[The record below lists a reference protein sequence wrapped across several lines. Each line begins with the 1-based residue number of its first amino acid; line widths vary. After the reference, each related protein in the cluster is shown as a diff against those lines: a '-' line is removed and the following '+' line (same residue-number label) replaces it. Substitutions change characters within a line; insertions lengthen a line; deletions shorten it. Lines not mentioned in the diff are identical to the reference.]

1 MATYVPGSEQYLPDI
16 KPFTPDYKFLSAV
29 LDTRQDKY
37 NVNWQATND
46 VYNKVVYADLMR
58 GDTTDKREQYV
69 NNLAPSLEKIAGMDL
84 SLAQNA
90 QSAKAV
96 FAPFF
101 EDKLIVKDMV
111 KTANYKKQ
119 MSYAARLE
127 RSPDLDQ
134 QDMWWADGVK
144 ELQYRMQ
151 DFVDMSPEEALDA
164 KLYTYTPDADLGKMA
179 QKMLGEMDPPLKME
193 YDHYAVN
200 KDGSVNGDIIITTT
214 NGEVVVGPA
223 LAMIQERLADLPR
236 VQNAYRTQAYVASR
250 DFAANGMKE
259 GAYSTVQ
266 EGQQAWA
273 TTTIDNIQF
282 NNDREIESGTTE
294 LAERRQSTVSWDSYK
309 QSSGVIPGSDEEKLM
324 QQAQSD
330 FDAVSAVLK
339 NKFKIRDIANHNS
352 PDLES
357 TLNKAYSMLQFT
369 NMRTDMIK
377 AAQAYSMRD
386 VKSVI
391 RETDAAKDAR
401 KYQYSLRLEEV
412 RYRNKRQL
420 EIDKGT
426 INGKDVILDALAKP
440 SKDYTNPNA
449 MAFDLDDEKDIY
461 GVSTDQQFEQVN
473 KDRQKQIESIIAYHQ
488 SFYSTAGKD
497 AGTMPI
503 DVINK
508 EGEKVVENLTAQ
520 KLRDY
525 LSIQDVAKDGTNLGY
540 RNVEAI
546 NLLYNE
552 FLDLVNDKENVTK
565 LYPLFVN
572 NGNSYVN
579 LKNMFND
586 TDKLVR
592 YTKQTQI
599 TARDIQK
606 NAYDDVKQLLT
617 GSDKANAQALIE
629 SGFGDLWTND
639 ENGLNI
645 MLTKE
650 EYVQRAIEKAKQGE
664 LQNPDLSGIDSFG
677 GNAPDENYMVLLTMG
692 RDERN
697 VVRKVFSSETPYF
710 IKGDRYMG
718 AASYTTEDTGRPA
731 TQHIRGDRPINT
743 PKSKMSISFKE
754 ITEEAEQAYEI
765 LHEPMNEALKGKN
778 PEIETATFNSIYQN
792 RDNTT
797 ASISNYGVQEAFID
811 AEVNNP
817 NTDILYATFLNQ
829 KNVLEA
835 KGVAPIFYIT
845 DIEEAQT
852 EGIIA
857 KQILDEFNANFL
869 SYRTNS
875 STPGNPV
882 ATPRGRIVYGPVYGD
897 PEDGNKTT
905 AGYTFYPNDEYFTS
919 KVKGGGGDNQFAG
932 LKYLQREAIKK
943 NGITMIF
950 PQSEDISQGSL
961 KNQAGNVSI
970 IASTINSFGGYW
982 HQTVEVE
989 KGVKG
994 GQYSWQKLD
1003 SNNVEKGVKGG
1014 QYSWQK
1020 LDSNNYVLN
1029 YELETYIPS
1038 KNGVGGNYIPDGNVS
1053 QKVNINP
1060 LGSIYG
1066 GTMSI
1071 LEIQDNAIRKLL
1083 IQRGN
1088 KNKDAFLKDKAI
1100 FNSTVK

>member
-58 GDTTDKREQYV
+58 SDTTDKREQYV

-164 KLYTYTPDADLGKMA
+164 RLYTYTPDADLGKMA

-214 NGEVVVGPA
+214 NGEAIVGPA
-223 LAMIQERLADLPR
+223 LAIIQERLADLPR

-250 DFAANGMKE
+250 NFAANAIKE
-259 GAYSTVQ
+259 GAFSTVQ
-266 EGQQAWA
+266 EAQQAWA
-273 TTTIDNIQF
+273 TRTIDNIQF

-401 KYQYSLRLEEV
+401 QYQYSLMLEEV
-412 RYRNKRQL
+412 RNRNKRQL
-420 EIDKGT
+420 KIDELNGT
-426 INGKDVILDALAKP
+426 LINDPIL
-440 SKDYTNPNA
+440 NA
-449 MAFDLDDEKDIY
+449 MGSPTKNYTEAGAVVFDLDNEKNIY
-461 GVSTDQQFEQVN
+461 RVSTDQSFEQVN

-508 EGEKVVENLTAQ
+508 EGEKVVENMTAQ
-520 KLRDY
+520 ELRNY
-525 LSIQDVAKDGTNLGY
+525 LSIQDTAKDGTNLGY

-552 FLDLVNDKENVTK
+552 FLPLVNDKETTTK

-572 NGNSYVN
+572 DGNSYVN

-592 YTKQTQI
+592 STKLAQI

-606 NAYDDVKQLLT
+606 NAYDDIKQLLT

-650 EYVQRAIEKAKQGE
+650 EYVDRAIENAKQGQ
-664 LQNPDLSGIDSFG
+664 LKNPDLTGIDSYT
-677 GNAPDENYMVLLTMG
+677 GNTPDENYLITQTLG
-692 RDERN
+692 RKNMD
-697 VVRKVFSSETPYF
+697 VVREVFNSQTPYF
-710 IKGDRYMG
+710 VEKGPG
-718 AASYTTEDTGRPA
+718 LQYTTEDTGIPA
-731 TQHIRGDRPINT
+731 VQKIRGNRPIDMPHT
-743 PKSKMSISFKE
+743 MRGISLSEVK
-754 ITEEAEQAYEI
+754 EEAEQAYET
-765 LHEPMNEALKGKN
+765 LHEPMNEALKGNN

-792 RDNTT
+792 LDNTT

-817 NTDILYATFLNQ
+817 KTDILYATFLNQ
-829 KNVLEA
+829 KNALEA
-835 KGVAPIFYIT
+835 KGTSPIFYIT

-857 KQILDEFNANFL
+857 KQVDDGFNANFL

-875 STPGNPV
+875 GTPSNPA
-882 ATPRGRIVYGPVYGD
+882 ATPRGRIVYGAVYGD
-897 PEDGNKTT
+897 LGEKLGYP
-905 AGYTFYPNDEYFTS
+905 AAFYTFYPNEQMMAAQ
-919 KVKGGGGDNQFAG
+919 VKGGGGDNQFAG
-932 LKYLQREAIKK
+932 LNLQQRNDIKK
-943 NGITMIF
+943 NGITMVF

-982 HQTVEVE
+982 HQSVEVE
-989 KGVKG
+989 KA
-994 GQYSWQKLD
+994 
-1003 SNNVEKGVKGG
+1003 VKGG

-1038 KNGVGGNYIPDGNVS
+1038 KDGVGGNYIPDGNVS

-1060 LGSIYG
+1060 SGSIYG

-1071 LEIQDNAIRKLL
+1071 LEIQDNAIRTLL
-1083 IQRGN
+1083 TERGN
-1088 KNKDAFLKDKAI
+1088 KNLAAFLKDKAM

>member
-58 GDTTDKREQYV
+58 SDTTDKREQYV

-151 DFVDMSPEEALDA
+151 DFIDMSPEEALDA
-164 KLYTYTPDADLGKMA
+164 RLYTYTPDADLGKMA

-214 NGEVVVGPA
+214 NGEAIVGPA
-223 LAMIQERLADLPR
+223 LAIIQERLADLPR

-250 DFAANGMKE
+250 DFAANAIKE
-259 GAYSTVQ
+259 GAFSTVQ
-266 EGQQAWA
+266 EAQQAWA

-324 QQAQSD
+324 QEAQND

-377 AAQAYSMRD
+377 AAQAYSMRN

-391 RETDAAKDAR
+391 RETDAAKDER
-401 KYQYSLRLEEV
+401 KYQYSLMLEEV

-426 INGKDVILDALAKP
+426 IVGKDVILDALG
-440 SKDYTNPNA
+440 NPNPNYTEA
-449 MAFDLDDEKDIY
+449 GAIAFNLDDEDDVY
-461 GVSTDQQFEQVN
+461 GVSTNQLFEQVN

-520 KLRDY
+520 ELRNY
-525 LSIQDVAKDGTNLGY
+525 LSIQDTAKDGTNLGY

-546 NLLYNE
+546 DELYNE
-552 FLDLVNDKENVTK
+552 FLPLVNDKENVTK

-572 NGNSYVN
+572 DGNSYVN

-592 YTKQTQI
+592 YTKQSQI
-599 TARDIQK
+599 TARDKQK
-606 NAYDDVKQLLT
+606 NAYYSATDILKESSRNVR
-617 GSDKANAQALIE
+617 GLIE
-629 SGFGDLWTND
+629 AGLPDLWYKD
-639 ENGLNI
+639 EVTGLNK
-645 MLTKE
+645 MYSKD
-650 EYVQRAIEKAKQGE
+650 EYINQVLSLAEQGAVVNFDRDGLDEGE
-664 LQNPDLSGIDSFG
+664 LNDDYIIHLYDIGTTTTESGTYEGKNMRFNPDGSPEMGVDTVAVID
-677 GNAPDENYMVLLTMG
+677 D
-692 RDERN
+692 
-697 VVRKVFSSETPYF
+697 
-710 IKGDRYMG
+710 
-718 AASYTTEDTGRPA
+718 
-731 TQHIRGDRPINT
+731 
-743 PKSKMSISFKE
+743 
-754 ITEEAEQAYEI
+754 AEYAWDK
-765 LHEPMNEALKGKN
+765 LHESMNEALKGKN

-811 AEVNNP
+811 AEINNP
-817 NTDILYATFLNQ
+817 KTDILYATFLNQ

-835 KGVAPIFYIT
+835 KGASPIFYIT

-869 SYRTNS
+869 SFRSNDK
-875 STPGNPV
+875 TPGNPV
-882 ATPRGRIVYGPVYGD
+882 ATPRGRIVYGSVYGD

-932 LKYLQREAIKK
+932 LNLQQRNDIKA

-1003 SNNVEKGVKGG
+1003 SNN
-1014 QYSWQK
+1014 
-1020 LDSNNYVLN
+1020 YVLN
-1029 YELETYIPS
+1029 YQLETYIPS

-1060 LGSIYG
+1060 SGSIYG

>member
-58 GDTTDKREQYV
+58 SDTTDKREQYV

-164 KLYTYTPDADLGKMA
+164 RLNTYTPDADLGKMA

-214 NGEVVVGPA
+214 NGEAIVGPA
-223 LAMIQERLADLPR
+223 LAIIQERLADLPR
-236 VQNAYRTQAYVASR
+236 VQNAYRTQAYVTSR

-259 GAYSTVQ
+259 GAFSTVQ

-273 TTTIDNIQF
+273 TATINNIQF

-391 RETDAAKDAR
+391 RETDAAKEAR
-401 KYQYSLRLEEV
+401 KYQYSLMLEEV
-412 RYRNKRQL
+412 RNRNKRQL
-420 EIDKGT
+420 KIDELNGT
-426 INGKDVILDALAKP
+426 LINDPIL
-440 SKDYTNPNA
+440 NA
-449 MAFDLDDEKDIY
+449 MGSPTKNYTEAGAVVFDLDNEKNIY
-461 GVSTDQQFEQVN
+461 RVSTDQSFEQVN

-508 EGEKVVENLTAQ
+508 EGEKVVENMTAQ
-520 KLRDY
+520 ELRNY
-525 LSIQDVAKDGTNLGY
+525 LSIQDTAKDGTNLGY

-552 FLDLVNDKENVTK
+552 FLPLVNDKETTTK

-572 NGNSYVN
+572 DGNSYVN

-592 YTKQTQI
+592 STKLTQI

-606 NAYDDVKQLLT
+606 NAYDDTTEILKGSSRNVRGLLEAGLPALWYKDEVT
-617 GSDKANAQALIE
+617 GLNKMYSKDEYINQVLSLAEQGAVVNFDRDGLDE
-629 SGFGDLWTND
+629 GDLND
-639 ENGLNI
+639 DYIIHLYDKGTTTTES
-645 MLTKE
+645 MSWDTKDMR
-650 EYVQRAIEKAKQGE
+650 Y
-664 LQNPDLSGIDSFG
+664 NPDGSPEMGVDRVAVID
-677 GNAPDENYMVLLTMG
+677 D
-692 RDERN
+692 
-697 VVRKVFSSETPYF
+697 
-710 IKGDRYMG
+710 
-718 AASYTTEDTGRPA
+718 
-731 TQHIRGDRPINT
+731 
-743 PKSKMSISFKE
+743 
-754 ITEEAEQAYEI
+754 AEYAWDK
-765 LHEPMNEALKGKN
+765 LHESMNEALKGKN

-811 AEVNNP
+811 AEINNP
-817 NTDILYATFLNQ
+817 KTDILYATFLNQ

-835 KGVAPIFYIT
+835 KGASPIFYIT

-857 KQILDEFNANFL
+857 RQILDEFNANFL
-869 SYRTNS
+869 SFRSNDK
-875 STPGNPV
+875 TPGNPV

-897 PEDGNKTT
+897 PEDGNKIT

-932 LKYLQREAIKK
+932 LNLQQRNDIKA

-989 KGVKG
+989 KGI
-994 GQYSWQKLD
+994 
-1003 SNNVEKGVKGG
+1003 KGG

-1029 YELETYIPS
+1029 YQLETYIPS

-1060 LGSIYG
+1060 SGSIYG

-1088 KNKDAFLKDKAI
+1088 KNRDAFLKDKAI

>member
-58 GDTTDKREQYV
+58 SDTTDKREQYV

-164 KLYTYTPDADLGKMA
+164 RLYTYTPDADLGKMA

-214 NGEVVVGPA
+214 NGEAIVGPA
-223 LAMIQERLADLPR
+223 LAIIQERLADLPR
-236 VQNAYRTQAYVASR
+236 VQNAYRTQAYVTSR
-250 DFAANGMKE
+250 DFAANGIKE
-259 GAYSTVQ
+259 GAFSTVK
-266 EGQQAWA
+266 EGQLAWA
-273 TTTIDNIQF
+273 TRTIDNIQF
-282 NNDREIESGTTE
+282 NNDIEIESGTTE
-294 LAERRQSTVSWDSYK
+294 LAERKQSTVSWDSYK

-401 KYQYSLRLEEV
+401 QYQYSLMLEEV
-412 RYRNKRQL
+412 RNRNKRQL
-420 EIDKGT
+420 KIDELNGT
-426 INGKDVILDALAKP
+426 LINDPIL
-440 SKDYTNPNA
+440 NA
-449 MAFDLDDEKDIY
+449 MGSPTKNYTEAGAVVFDLDNEKNIY
-461 GVSTDQQFEQVN
+461 RVSTDQSFEQVN

-508 EGEKVVENLTAQ
+508 EGEKVVENMTAQ
-520 KLRDY
+520 ELRNY
-525 LSIQDVAKDGTNLGY
+525 LSIQDTAKDGTNLGY

-552 FLDLVNDKENVTK
+552 FLPLVNDKETTTK

-572 NGNSYVN
+572 DGNSYVN

-592 YTKQTQI
+592 STKLTQI

-606 NAYDDVKQLLT
+606 NAYDDTTEILKGSSRNVRGLLEAGLPALWYKDEVT
-617 GSDKANAQALIE
+617 GLNKMYSKDEYINQVLSLAEQGAVVNFDRDGLDE
-629 SGFGDLWTND
+629 GDLND
-639 ENGLNI
+639 DYIIHLYDKGTTTTES
-645 MLTKE
+645 MSWDTKDMR
-650 EYVQRAIEKAKQGE
+650 Y
-664 LQNPDLSGIDSFG
+664 NPDGSPEMGVDRVAVID
-677 GNAPDENYMVLLTMG
+677 D
-692 RDERN
+692 
-697 VVRKVFSSETPYF
+697 
-710 IKGDRYMG
+710 
-718 AASYTTEDTGRPA
+718 
-731 TQHIRGDRPINT
+731 
-743 PKSKMSISFKE
+743 
-754 ITEEAEQAYEI
+754 AEYAWDK
-765 LHEPMNEALKGKN
+765 LHESMNEALKGKN

-811 AEVNNP
+811 AEINNP
-817 NTDILYATFLNQ
+817 KTDILYATFLNQ

-835 KGVAPIFYIT
+835 KGASPIFYIT

-857 KQILDEFNANFL
+857 RQILDEFNANFL
-869 SYRTNS
+869 SFRSNDK
-875 STPGNPV
+875 TPGNPV

-897 PEDGNKTT
+897 PEDGNKIT

-932 LKYLQREAIKK
+932 LNLQQRNDIKA

-989 KGVKG
+989 KGVT
-994 GQYSWQKLD
+994 
-1003 SNNVEKGVKGG
+1003 GG

-1060 LGSIYG
+1060 SGSIYG

-1088 KNKDAFLKDKAI
+1088 KNRDAFLKDKAI

>member
-58 GDTTDKREQYV
+58 SDTTDKREQYV

-164 KLYTYTPDADLGKMA
+164 RLYTYTPDADLGKMA

-214 NGEVVVGPA
+214 NGEAIVGPA
-223 LAMIQERLADLPR
+223 LAIIQERLADLPR
-236 VQNAYRTQAYVASR
+236 VQNAYRTQAYVTSR

-259 GAYSTVQ
+259 GAFSTVQ

-273 TTTIDNIQF
+273 TATINNIQF

-401 KYQYSLRLEEV
+401 KYQYSLMLEEV
-412 RYRNKRQL
+412 RNRNKRQL
-420 EIDKGT
+420 KIDELNGT
-426 INGKDVILDALAKP
+426 LINDPIL
-440 SKDYTNPNA
+440 NA
-449 MAFDLDDEKDIY
+449 MGSPTKNYTEAGAVVFDLDNEKNIY
-461 GVSTDQQFEQVN
+461 RVSTDQSFEQVN

-508 EGEKVVENLTAQ
+508 EGEKVVENMTAQ
-520 KLRDY
+520 ELRNY
-525 LSIQDVAKDGTNLGY
+525 LSIQDTAKDGTNLGY

-552 FLDLVNDKENVTK
+552 FLPLVNDKETTTK

-572 NGNSYVN
+572 DGNSYVN

-592 YTKQTQI
+592 STKLTQI

-606 NAYDDVKQLLT
+606 NAYDDTTEILKGSSRNVRGLLEAGLPALWYKDEVT
-617 GSDKANAQALIE
+617 GLNKMYSKDEYINQVLSLAEQGAVVNFDRDGLDE
-629 SGFGDLWTND
+629 GDLND
-639 ENGLNI
+639 DYIIHLYDKGTTTTES
-645 MLTKE
+645 MSWDTKDMR
-650 EYVQRAIEKAKQGE
+650 Y
-664 LQNPDLSGIDSFG
+664 NPDGSPEMGVDRVAVID
-677 GNAPDENYMVLLTMG
+677 D
-692 RDERN
+692 
-697 VVRKVFSSETPYF
+697 
-710 IKGDRYMG
+710 
-718 AASYTTEDTGRPA
+718 
-731 TQHIRGDRPINT
+731 
-743 PKSKMSISFKE
+743 
-754 ITEEAEQAYEI
+754 AEYAWDK
-765 LHEPMNEALKGKN
+765 LHESMNEALKGKN

-811 AEVNNP
+811 AEINNP
-817 NTDILYATFLNQ
+817 KTDILYATFLNQ

-835 KGVAPIFYIT
+835 KGASPIFYIT

-857 KQILDEFNANFL
+857 RQILDEFNANFL
-869 SYRTNS
+869 SFRSNDK
-875 STPGNPV
+875 TPGNPV

-897 PEDGNKTT
+897 PEDGNKIT

-932 LKYLQREAIKK
+932 LNLQQRNDIKA

-1003 SNNVEKGVKGG
+1003 SNN
-1014 QYSWQK
+1014 
-1020 LDSNNYVLN
+1020 YVLN
-1029 YELETYIPS
+1029 YQLETYIPS

-1060 LGSIYG
+1060 SGSIYG

-1088 KNKDAFLKDKAI
+1088 KNRDAFLKDKAM

>member
-58 GDTTDKREQYV
+58 SDTTDKREQYV

-164 KLYTYTPDADLGKMA
+164 RLYTYTPDADLGKMA

-214 NGEVVVGPA
+214 NGEAIVGPA
-223 LAMIQERLADLPR
+223 LAIIQERLADLPR
-236 VQNAYRTQAYVASR
+236 VQNAYRTQAYVTSR

-259 GAYSTVQ
+259 GAFSTVQ

-273 TTTIDNIQF
+273 TATINNIQF

-401 KYQYSLRLEEV
+401 QYQYSLMLEEV
-412 RYRNKRQL
+412 RNRNKRQL
-420 EIDKGT
+420 KIDELNGT
-426 INGKDVILDALAKP
+426 LINDPIL
-440 SKDYTNPNA
+440 NA
-449 MAFDLDDEKDIY
+449 MGSPTKNYTEAGAVVFDLDNEKNIY
-461 GVSTDQQFEQVN
+461 RVSTDQSFEQVN

-508 EGEKVVENLTAQ
+508 EGEKVVENMTAQ
-520 KLRDY
+520 ELRNY
-525 LSIQDVAKDGTNLGY
+525 LSIQDTAKDGTNLGY

-552 FLDLVNDKENVTK
+552 FLPLVNDKETTTK

-572 NGNSYVN
+572 DGNSYVN

-592 YTKQTQI
+592 STKLTQI

-606 NAYDDVKQLLT
+606 NAYDDTTEILKGSSRNVRGLLEAGLPALWYKDEVT
-617 GSDKANAQALIE
+617 GLNKMYSKDEYINQVLSLAEQGAVVNFDRDGLDE
-629 SGFGDLWTND
+629 GDLND
-639 ENGLNI
+639 DYIIHLYDKGTTTTES
-645 MLTKE
+645 MSWDTKDMR
-650 EYVQRAIEKAKQGE
+650 Y
-664 LQNPDLSGIDSFG
+664 NPDGSPEMGVDRVAVID
-677 GNAPDENYMVLLTMG
+677 D
-692 RDERN
+692 
-697 VVRKVFSSETPYF
+697 
-710 IKGDRYMG
+710 
-718 AASYTTEDTGRPA
+718 
-731 TQHIRGDRPINT
+731 
-743 PKSKMSISFKE
+743 
-754 ITEEAEQAYEI
+754 AEYAWDK
-765 LHEPMNEALKGKN
+765 LHESMNEALKGKN

-811 AEVNNP
+811 AEINNP
-817 NTDILYATFLNQ
+817 KTDILYATFLNQ

-835 KGVAPIFYIT
+835 KGASPIFYIT

-857 KQILDEFNANFL
+857 RQILDEFNANFL
-869 SYRTNS
+869 SFRSNDK
-875 STPGNPV
+875 TPGNPV

-897 PEDGNKTT
+897 PEDGNKIT

-932 LKYLQREAIKK
+932 LNLQQRNDIKA

-1003 SNNVEKGVKGG
+1003 SNN
-1014 QYSWQK
+1014 
-1020 LDSNNYVLN
+1020 YVLN
-1029 YELETYIPS
+1029 YQLETYIPS

-1060 LGSIYG
+1060 SGSIYG

-1088 KNKDAFLKDKAI
+1088 KNRDAFLKDKAI

>member
-164 KLYTYTPDADLGKMA
+164 RLYTYTPDADLGKMA

-214 NGEVVVGPA
+214 NGEAIVGPA
-223 LAMIQERLADLPR
+223 LAIIQERLADLPR
-236 VQNAYRTQAYVASR
+236 VQNAYRTQAYVTSR

-259 GAYSTVQ
+259 GAFSTVQ

-273 TTTIDNIQF
+273 TATINNIQF

-401 KYQYSLRLEEV
+401 KYQYSLMLEEV
-412 RYRNKRQL
+412 RNRNKRQL
-420 EIDKGT
+420 KIDELNGT
-426 INGKDVILDALAKP
+426 LINDPIL
-440 SKDYTNPNA
+440 NA
-449 MAFDLDDEKDIY
+449 MGSPTKNYTEAGAVVFDLDNEKNIY
-461 GVSTDQQFEQVN
+461 RVSTDQSFEQVN

-508 EGEKVVENLTAQ
+508 EGEKVVENMTAQ
-520 KLRDY
+520 ELRNY
-525 LSIQDVAKDGTNLGY
+525 LSIQDTAKDGTNLGY
-540 RNVEAI
+540 RNVEDI
-546 NLLYNE
+546 NLLFNE
-552 FLDLVNDKENVTK
+552 FLPLVNDKETTTK

-572 NGNSYVN
+572 DGNSYVN

-592 YTKQTQI
+592 STKLTQT

-606 NAYDDVKQLLT
+606 NAYDDTTNILLESSRNVRGLLEAGLPQLWYKDEVTDASKMYSKNEYINQVLSLAEQ
-617 GSDKANAQALIE
+617 GAVVNFDRDGLDE
-629 SGFGDLWTND
+629 GDLND
-639 ENGLNI
+639 DYIIHLYDKGTTTTES
-645 MLTKE
+645 MSWDTKDMR
-650 EYVQRAIEKAKQGE
+650 Y
-664 LQNPDLSGIDSFG
+664 NPDGSPEMGVDRVAVID
-677 GNAPDENYMVLLTMG
+677 D
-692 RDERN
+692 
-697 VVRKVFSSETPYF
+697 
-710 IKGDRYMG
+710 
-718 AASYTTEDTGRPA
+718 
-731 TQHIRGDRPINT
+731 
-743 PKSKMSISFKE
+743 
-754 ITEEAEQAYEI
+754 AEYAWDK
-765 LHEPMNEALKGKN
+765 LHESMNEALKGKN

-811 AEVNNP
+811 AEINNP
-817 NTDILYATFLNQ
+817 KTDILYATFLNQ

-835 KGVAPIFYIT
+835 KGASPIFYIT

-857 KQILDEFNANFL
+857 RQILDEFNANFL
-869 SYRTNS
+869 SFRSNDK
-875 STPGNPV
+875 TPGNPV

-897 PEDGNKTT
+897 PEDGNKIT

-932 LKYLQREAIKK
+932 LNLQQRNDIKA

-1003 SNNVEKGVKGG
+1003 SNN
-1014 QYSWQK
+1014 
-1020 LDSNNYVLN
+1020 YVLN
-1029 YELETYIPS
+1029 YQLETYIPS

-1060 LGSIYG
+1060 SGSIYG

-1071 LEIQDNAIRKLL
+1071 LEMQDNAVRKLL

-1088 KNKDAFLKDKAI
+1088 KNRDAFLKDKAM

>member
-164 KLYTYTPDADLGKMA
+164 RLYTYTPDADLGKMA

-214 NGEVVVGPA
+214 NGEAIVGPA
-223 LAMIQERLADLPR
+223 LAIIQERLADLPR

-250 DFAANGMKE
+250 DFAASGMKE
-259 GAYSTVQ
+259 GAFSTVQ

-273 TTTIDNIQF
+273 TATINNIQF

-294 LAERRQSTVSWDSYK
+294 LAEKKQSTVSWDSYK

-324 QQAQSD
+324 QEAQND

-391 RETDAAKDAR
+391 RETDAAKDER
-401 KYQYSLRLEEV
+401 KYQYSLMLEEV

-420 EIDKGT
+420 KIDELNGT
-426 INGKDVILDALAKP
+426 LINDPIL
-440 SKDYTNPNA
+440 NA
-449 MAFDLDDEKDIY
+449 MGSPTKNYTDAGAVVFDIDGEEDIY

-473 KDRQKQIESIIAYHQ
+473 KNRQKQIESIIAYHQ

-520 KLRDY
+520 ELRNY
-525 LSIQDVAKDGTNLGY
+525 LSIQDTAKDGTNLGY
-540 RNVEAI
+540 RNIEAI
-546 NLLYNE
+546 DELYNE
-552 FLDLVNDKENVTK
+552 FLPLVNDKENVTK

-572 NGNSYVN
+572 DGNSYVN

-592 YTKQTQI
+592 STKLSQI
-599 TARDIQK
+599 TARNIQK
-606 NAYDDVKQLLT
+606 NAYDDTTNILK
-617 GSDKANAQALIE
+617 GSSRNVRGLFEAGLP
-629 SGFGDLWTND
+629 DLWYKD
-639 ENGLNI
+639 EATGLNKMYSKDEYINQVLSLAEQGAVVNFDRDGLDEGSLNKDYIIELYEDRMSSGEYPTMDRI
-645 MLTKE
+645 MLK
-650 EYVQRAIEKAKQGE
+650 
-664 LQNPDLSGIDSFG
+664 NPDGSQKMGVDRVAVID
-677 GNAPDENYMVLLTMG
+677 D
-692 RDERN
+692 
-697 VVRKVFSSETPYF
+697 
-710 IKGDRYMG
+710 
-718 AASYTTEDTGRPA
+718 
-731 TQHIRGDRPINT
+731 
-743 PKSKMSISFKE
+743 
-754 ITEEAEQAYEI
+754 AEYAWDI
-765 LHEPMNEALKGKN
+765 LHESMNEALKGKN

-792 RDNTT
+792 LDNTT

-811 AEVNNP
+811 AEVTNP
-817 NTDILYATFLNQ
+817 KTDILYATFLNQ
-829 KNVLEA
+829 KNALEA
-835 KGVAPIFYIT
+835 SGASPIFYIT

-857 KQILDEFNANFL
+857 KEVDDGFNANFL

-875 STPGNPV
+875 GTPSNPA
-882 ATPRGRIVYGPVYGD
+882 ATPRGRIVYGAVYGD
-897 PEDGNKTT
+897 LEEKLGYP
-905 AGYTFYPNDEYFTS
+905 AAFYTFYPNEQMMAAQ
-919 KVKGGGGDNQFAG
+919 VKGGGGDNQFAG
-932 LKYLQREAIKK
+932 LKPTQIEDIKK
-943 NGITMIF
+943 NGITMVF

-1003 SNNVEKGVKGG
+1003 SNN
-1014 QYSWQK
+1014 
-1020 LDSNNYVLN
+1020 YVLN

-1060 LGSIYG
+1060 SGSIYG

>member
-164 KLYTYTPDADLGKMA
+164 RLYTYTPDADLGKMA

-214 NGEVVVGPA
+214 NGEAIVGPA
-223 LAMIQERLADLPR
+223 LAIIQERLADLPR
-236 VQNAYRTQAYVASR
+236 VQNAYRTQAYVTSR

-259 GAYSTVQ
+259 GAFSTVQ

-273 TTTIDNIQF
+273 TATINNIQF

-401 KYQYSLRLEEV
+401 KYQYSLMLEEV
-412 RYRNKRQL
+412 RNRNKRQL
-420 EIDKGT
+420 KIDELNGT
-426 INGKDVILDALAKP
+426 LINDPIL
-440 SKDYTNPNA
+440 NA
-449 MAFDLDDEKDIY
+449 MGSPTKNYTEAGAVVFDLDNEKNIY
-461 GVSTDQQFEQVN
+461 RVSTDQSFEQVN

-508 EGEKVVENLTAQ
+508 EGEKVVENMTAQ
-520 KLRDY
+520 ELRNY
-525 LSIQDVAKDGTNLGY
+525 LSIQDTAKDGTNLGY

-552 FLDLVNDKENVTK
+552 FLPLVNDKETTTK

-572 NGNSYVN
+572 DGNSYVN

-592 YTKQTQI
+592 STKLTQT

-606 NAYDDVKQLLT
+606 NAYDDTTNILLESSRNVRGLLEAGLPQLWYKDEVTDASKMYSKNEYINQVLSLAEQ
-617 GSDKANAQALIE
+617 GAVVNFDRDGLDE
-629 SGFGDLWTND
+629 GDLND
-639 ENGLNI
+639 DYIIHLYDKGTTTTES
-645 MLTKE
+645 MSWDTKDMR
-650 EYVQRAIEKAKQGE
+650 Y
-664 LQNPDLSGIDSFG
+664 NPDGSPEMGVDRVAVID
-677 GNAPDENYMVLLTMG
+677 D
-692 RDERN
+692 
-697 VVRKVFSSETPYF
+697 
-710 IKGDRYMG
+710 
-718 AASYTTEDTGRPA
+718 
-731 TQHIRGDRPINT
+731 
-743 PKSKMSISFKE
+743 
-754 ITEEAEQAYEI
+754 AEYAWDK
-765 LHEPMNEALKGKN
+765 LHESMNEALKGKN

-811 AEVNNP
+811 AEINNP
-817 NTDILYATFLNQ
+817 KTDILYATFLNQ

-835 KGVAPIFYIT
+835 KGASPIFYIT

-857 KQILDEFNANFL
+857 RQILDEFNANFL
-869 SYRTNS
+869 SFRSNDK
-875 STPGNPV
+875 TPGNPV

-897 PEDGNKTT
+897 PEDGNKIT

-932 LKYLQREAIKK
+932 LNLQQRNDIKA

-989 KGVKG
+989 KGVT
-994 GQYSWQKLD
+994 
-1003 SNNVEKGVKGG
+1003 GG

-1060 LGSIYG
+1060 SGSIYG

-1088 KNKDAFLKDKAI
+1088 KNRDAFLKDKAM

>member
-69 NNLAPSLEKIAGMDL
+69 NNLAPSLEKIASMDL

-151 DFVDMSPEEALDA
+151 DFIDMTPEEALDA

-214 NGEVVVGPA
+214 NGEAVVGPA
-223 LAMIQERLADLPR
+223 LAIIQERLADLPR

-250 DFAANGMKE
+250 DFAASAIKE
-259 GAYSTVQ
+259 GAFSTVQ
-266 EGQQAWA
+266 EAQQAWA
-273 TTTIDNIQF
+273 TATIDNIQF

-294 LAERRQSTVSWDSYK
+294 LAEKKQSTVSWDSYK

-324 QQAQSD
+324 QEAQSD
-330 FDAVSAVLK
+330 FDAVSAALK

-377 AAQAYSMRD
+377 AAQAYSMRN

-401 KYQYSLRLEEV
+401 KYQYSLMLEEV

-426 INGKDVILDALAKP
+426 INGKDVILDALVKP
-440 SKDYTNPNA
+440 VKDYTNPNA
-449 MAFDLDDEKDIY
+449 MAFDLEAEDDVY
-461 GVSTDQQFEQVN
+461 GVSTKQSFEQVN

-503 DVINK
+503 DIINK

-520 KLRDY
+520 ELRNY
-525 LSIQDVAKDGTNLGY
+525 LSIQDTAKDGTNLGY
-540 RNVEAI
+540 RNIEAI
-546 NLLYNE
+546 DQLYNE
-552 FLDLVNDKENVTK
+552 FLPLVNDKENITK

-572 NGNSYVN
+572 DGNSYVN

-592 YTKQTQI
+592 STKLAQI

-606 NAYDDVKQLLT
+606 NAYDDTTNILLESNRNVRGLLEAGLPQLWYKDEVTNTSKMYSKDEYINQVLSLAEQGAVVNFDRDGFDK
-617 GSDKANAQALIE
+617 GSLDK
-629 SGFGDLWTND
+629 
-639 ENGLNI
+639 
-645 MLTKE
+645 
-650 EYVQRAIEKAKQGE
+650 
-664 LQNPDLSGIDSFG
+664 
-677 GNAPDENYMVLLTMG
+677 NYMTHLYDEGVSGGENPIPTKNYRFNEDGSPEMG
-692 RDERN
+692 
-697 VVRKVFSSETPYF
+697 V
-710 IKGDRYMG
+710 DRV
-718 AASYTTEDTGRPA
+718 AVID
-731 TQHIRGDRPINT
+731 D
-743 PKSKMSISFKE
+743 
-754 ITEEAEQAYEI
+754 AEFAWDK
-765 LHEPMNEALKGKN
+765 LHESMNEALKGKN

-797 ASISNYGVQEAFID
+797 ASVSNYGVQEAFID
-811 AEVNNP
+811 AEINNP
-817 NTDILYATFLNQ
+817 KTDILYATFLNQ

-845 DIEEAQT
+845 DIEEAET

-857 KQILDEFNANFL
+857 KQIMDEFNANFL

-875 STPGNPV
+875 KTPGNPV
-882 ATPRGRIVYGPVYGD
+882 ATPRGKIVYGSVYGD

-932 LKYLQREAIKK
+932 LKYLEREAIKK

-961 KNQAGNVSI
+961 KNQAGNASI

-982 HQTVEVE
+982 HQTVE
-989 KGVKG
+989 
-994 GQYSWQKLD
+994 
-1003 SNNVEKGVKGG
+1003 VEKGVKGG

-1038 KNGVGGNYIPDGNVS
+1038 KNGVGGNYIPDGNIS

-1060 LGSIYG
+1060 SGSIYG

-1071 LEIQDNAIRKLL
+1071 LEMQDNAVRRLL

-1088 KNKDAFLKDKAI
+1088 KNKDAFLKDKAM
-1100 FNSTVK
+1100 FNSSVK

>member
-58 GDTTDKREQYV
+58 SDTTDKREQYV

-164 KLYTYTPDADLGKMA
+164 RLYTYTPDADLGKMA

-214 NGEVVVGPA
+214 NGEAIVGPA
-223 LAMIQERLADLPR
+223 LAIIQERLADLPR

-250 DFAANGMKE
+250 DFAASGMKE
-259 GAYSTVQ
+259 GAFSTVQ

-273 TTTIDNIQF
+273 TATINNIQF

-324 QQAQSD
+324 QEAQSD
-330 FDAVSAVLK
+330 FDAVSAALK

-377 AAQAYSMRD
+377 AAQAYSMRN

-391 RETDAAKDAR
+391 RETDAAKDER
-401 KYQYSLRLEEV
+401 QYQYSLMLEEV

-440 SKDYTNPNA
+440 TKDYSNPNA
-449 MAFDLDDEKDIY
+449 MAFDIEAEDYIY
-461 GVSTDQQFEQVN
+461 GVSTKQQFEQVN
-473 KDRQKQIESIIAYHQ
+473 KDRQKQIESIITYHQ

-508 EGEKVVENLTAQ
+508 EGEKVVENMTAQ
-520 KLRDY
+520 ELRFY
-525 LSIQDVAKDGTNLGY
+525 LSIQDTAKDGTNLGY
-540 RNVEAI
+540 KNVEDI

-552 FLDLVNDKENVTK
+552 FLPLVNDKENVTK

-572 NGNSYVN
+572 DGNSYVN

-592 YTKQTQI
+592 STKLAQI

-606 NAYDDVKQLLT
+606 NAYDDTTDILL
-617 GSDKANAQALIE
+617 E
-629 SGFGDLWTND
+629 SN
-639 ENGLNI
+639 
-645 MLTKE
+645 
-650 EYVQRAIEKAKQGE
+650 
-664 LQNPDLSGIDSFG
+664 
-677 GNAPDENYMVLLTMG
+677 
-692 RDERN
+692 RN
-697 VVRKVFSSETPYF
+697 VRGLLEAGLPQLWYKDEVT
-710 IKGDRYMG
+710 
-718 AASYTTEDTGRPA
+718 DT
-731 TQHIRGDRPINT
+731 
-743 PKSKMSISFKE
+743 SKMYSKDEYINQVLSL
-754 ITEEAEQAYEI
+754 AEQGAVVNFDRDGVDEGSLNKDYMIHLYDEGVSSGEYPTSTKNYRYNEDGSPEMGVDRKAVI
-765 LHEPMNEALKGKN
+765 DDAEFAWDKLHESMNEALKGKN

-797 ASISNYGVQEAFID
+797 ASISNYGVQEAPID
-811 AEVNNP
+811 AEVVNP
-817 NTDILYATFLNQ
+817 KTDILYATFLNQ

-835 KGVAPIFYIT
+835 KGISPIFYIT

-857 KQILDEFNANFL
+857 TQILDEFNANFL

-882 ATPRGRIVYGPVYGD
+882 ATPRGRIVYGSVYGD

-932 LKYLQREAIKK
+932 LNLQQRNDIKA

-1003 SNNVEKGVKGG
+1003 SNN
-1014 QYSWQK
+1014 
-1020 LDSNNYVLN
+1020 YVLN

-1038 KNGVGGNYIPDGNVS
+1038 KNGVGGNYIPDGNIS

-1060 LGSIYG
+1060 SGSIYG

>member
-58 GDTTDKREQYV
+58 SDTTDKREQYV

-164 KLYTYTPDADLGKMA
+164 RLYTYTPDADLGKMA

-214 NGEVVVGPA
+214 NGEAIVGPA
-223 LAMIQERLADLPR
+223 LAIIQERLADLPR
-236 VQNAYRTQAYVASR
+236 VQNAYRTQAYVTSR

-259 GAYSTVQ
+259 GAFSTVQ

-273 TTTIDNIQF
+273 TATINNIQF

-377 AAQAYSMRD
+377 AAQAYSMRN

-401 KYQYSLRLEEV
+401 KYQYSLMLEEV
-412 RYRNKRQL
+412 RNRNKRQL
-420 EIDKGT
+420 KIDELNGT
-426 INGKDVILDALAKP
+426 LINDPIL
-440 SKDYTNPNA
+440 NA
-449 MAFDLDDEKDIY
+449 MGSPIANLTEPGAVVFDLDGEEDIY
-461 GVSTDQQFEQVN
+461 GVSTDQSFEQVN

-520 KLRDY
+520 ELRNY
-525 LSIQDVAKDGTNLGY
+525 LSIQDTAKDGTNLGY

-546 NLLYNE
+546 DQLYNE
-552 FLDLVNDKENVTK
+552 FLPLVNDKENVTK

-572 NGNSYVN
+572 DGNSYVN

-586 TDKLVR
+586 TEKLVR

-599 TARDIQK
+599 TARDKQK
-606 NAYDDVKQLLT
+606 NAYYSATDILK
-617 GSDKANAQALIE
+617 GSSRNVRGLFEAGLP
-629 SGFGDLWTND
+629 DLWYKD
-639 ENGLNI
+639 EVTGLNKMYSKDEYI
-645 MLTKE
+645 NQVLSLAEQGAVVNFDRDGLDKGKLNKDYIIELYE
-650 EYVQRAIEKAKQGE
+650 ERYQGGE
-664 LQNPDLSGIDSFG
+664 YPTTDRIRLKNPDGSTKMGVDRKAVID
-677 GNAPDENYMVLLTMG
+677 D
-692 RDERN
+692 
-697 VVRKVFSSETPYF
+697 
-710 IKGDRYMG
+710 
-718 AASYTTEDTGRPA
+718 
-731 TQHIRGDRPINT
+731 
-743 PKSKMSISFKE
+743 
-754 ITEEAEQAYEI
+754 AEFAWDK
-765 LHEPMNEALKGKN
+765 LHESMNEALKGKN

-811 AEVNNP
+811 AEINNP
-817 NTDILYATFLNQ
+817 KTDILYATFLNQ

-835 KGVAPIFYIT
+835 KGASPIFYIT

-857 KQILDEFNANFL
+857 RQILDEFNANFL
-869 SYRTNS
+869 SFRSNDK
-875 STPGNPV
+875 TPGNPV

-897 PEDGNKTT
+897 PEDGNKIT

-932 LKYLQREAIKK
+932 LNLQQRNDIKA

-1003 SNNVEKGVKGG
+1003 SNN
-1014 QYSWQK
+1014 
-1020 LDSNNYVLN
+1020 YVLN
-1029 YELETYIPS
+1029 YQLETYIPS

-1060 LGSIYG
+1060 SGSIYG

-1088 KNKDAFLKDKAI
+1088 KNRDAFLKDKAI

>member
-58 GDTTDKREQYV
+58 SDTTDKREQYV

-151 DFVDMSPEEALDA
+151 DFIDMSPEEALDA
-164 KLYTYTPDADLGKMA
+164 RLYTYTPDADLGKMA

-214 NGEVVVGPA
+214 NGEAIVGPA
-223 LAMIQERLADLPR
+223 LAIIQERLADLPR

-250 DFAANGMKE
+250 DFAASGMKE
-259 GAYSTVQ
+259 GAFSTVQ

-273 TTTIDNIQF
+273 TATIDNIQF

-294 LAERRQSTVSWDSYK
+294 LAEKKQSTVSWDSYK

-324 QQAQSD
+324 QEAQND

-401 KYQYSLRLEEV
+401 KYQYSLMLEEV

-426 INGKDVILDALAKP
+426 IVGKDVILDALVKP
-440 SKDYTNPNA
+440 VKDYTNPNA
-449 MAFDLDDEKDIY
+449 MAFDLEAEDNIY
-461 GVSTDQQFEQVN
+461 GVSTKQSFEQVN

-520 KLRDY
+520 ELRNY
-525 LSIQDVAKDGTNLGY
+525 LSIQDTAKDGTNLGY
-540 RNVEAI
+540 RNIEAI
-546 NLLYNE
+546 DQLYNE
-552 FLDLVNDKENVTK
+552 FLPLVNDKENVTK

-572 NGNSYVN
+572 DGNSYVN

-592 YTKQTQI
+592 STKLAQI

-606 NAYDDVKQLLT
+606 NAYDDTTNILLESNRNVRGLLEAGLPQLWYKDEVTDTSKMYSKDEYINQVLSLAEQGAVVNFDRDGLDE
-617 GSDKANAQALIE
+617 GSLNKDYIIE
-629 SGFGDLWTND
+629 LYEDRYQGGEYPTTDR
-639 ENGLNI
+639 I
-645 MLTKE
+645 MLK
-650 EYVQRAIEKAKQGE
+650 
-664 LQNPDLSGIDSFG
+664 NPDGSPKMGVDRVAVID
-677 GNAPDENYMVLLTMG
+677 D
-692 RDERN
+692 
-697 VVRKVFSSETPYF
+697 
-710 IKGDRYMG
+710 
-718 AASYTTEDTGRPA
+718 
-731 TQHIRGDRPINT
+731 
-743 PKSKMSISFKE
+743 
-754 ITEEAEQAYEI
+754 AEFAWDK
-765 LHEPMNEALKGKN
+765 LHESMNEALKGKN

-797 ASISNYGVQEAFID
+797 ASISNYGVQEAFVD
-811 AEVNNP
+811 AEVVNP
-817 NTDILYATFLNQ
+817 KTDILYATFLNQ

-845 DIEEAQT
+845 DVEEAQT
-852 EGIIA
+852 ESIIA
-857 KQILDEFNANFL
+857 EEVLDVFNANFL
-869 SYRTNS
+869 SYRSNDKIS
-875 STPGNPV
+875 GNV
-882 ATPRGRIVYGPVYGD
+882 KESPRGKIVYGSVYGD

-905 AGYTFYPNDEYFTS
+905 AGYTFYPNEEYFAS

-932 LKYLQREAIKK
+932 LNLEQRNNIKA

-1003 SNNVEKGVKGG
+1003 SNN
-1014 QYSWQK
+1014 
-1020 LDSNNYVLN
+1020 YVLN

-1038 KNGVGGNYIPDGNVS
+1038 KNGAGGNYIPDGNIS

-1060 LGSIYG
+1060 SGSIYG

-1071 LEIQDNAIRKLL
+1071 LEMQDNAVRRLL

-1088 KNKDAFLKDKAI
+1088 KNKDAFLKDKAM
-1100 FNSTVK
+1100 FNSSVK

>member
-58 GDTTDKREQYV
+58 SDTTDKREQYV

-164 KLYTYTPDADLGKMA
+164 RLYTYTPDADLGKMA

-214 NGEVVVGPA
+214 NGEAIVGPA
-223 LAMIQERLADLPR
+223 LAIIQERLADLPR
-236 VQNAYRTQAYVASR
+236 VQNAYRTQAYVTSR

-259 GAYSTVQ
+259 GAFSTVQ

-273 TTTIDNIQF
+273 TATINNIQF

-401 KYQYSLRLEEV
+401 QYQYSLMLEEV
-412 RYRNKRQL
+412 RNRNKRQL
-420 EIDKGT
+420 KIDELNGT
-426 INGKDVILDALAKP
+426 LINDPIL
-440 SKDYTNPNA
+440 NA
-449 MAFDLDDEKDIY
+449 MGSPTKNYTEAGAVVFDLDNEKNIY
-461 GVSTDQQFEQVN
+461 RVSTDQSFEQVN

-508 EGEKVVENLTAQ
+508 EGEKVVENMTA
-520 KLRDY
+520 KELRNY
-525 LSIQDVAKDGTNLGY
+525 LSIQDTAKDGTNLGY

-552 FLDLVNDKENVTK
+552 FLPLVNDKETTTK

-572 NGNSYVN
+572 DGNSYVN

-592 YTKQTQI
+592 STKLAQI

-606 NAYDDVKQLLT
+606 NAYDDTTEILKGSSRNVRGLLEAGLPALWYKDEVT
-617 GSDKANAQALIE
+617 GLNKMYSKDEYINQVLSLAEQGAVVNFDRDGLDE
-629 SGFGDLWTND
+629 GDLND
-639 ENGLNI
+639 DYIIHLYDKGTTTTES
-645 MLTKE
+645 MSWDTKDMR
-650 EYVQRAIEKAKQGE
+650 Y
-664 LQNPDLSGIDSFG
+664 NPDGSPEMGVDRVAVID
-677 GNAPDENYMVLLTMG
+677 D
-692 RDERN
+692 
-697 VVRKVFSSETPYF
+697 
-710 IKGDRYMG
+710 
-718 AASYTTEDTGRPA
+718 
-731 TQHIRGDRPINT
+731 
-743 PKSKMSISFKE
+743 
-754 ITEEAEQAYEI
+754 AEYAWDK
-765 LHEPMNEALKGKN
+765 LHESMNEALKGKN

-811 AEVNNP
+811 AEINNP
-817 NTDILYATFLNQ
+817 KTDILYATFLNQ

-835 KGVAPIFYIT
+835 KGASPIFYIT

-857 KQILDEFNANFL
+857 RQILDEFNANFL
-869 SYRTNS
+869 SFRSNDK
-875 STPGNPV
+875 TPGNPV

-897 PEDGNKTT
+897 PEDGNKIT

-932 LKYLQREAIKK
+932 LNLQQRNDIKA

-1003 SNNVEKGVKGG
+1003 SNN
-1014 QYSWQK
+1014 
-1020 LDSNNYVLN
+1020 YVLN
-1029 YELETYIPS
+1029 YQLETYIPS

-1060 LGSIYG
+1060 SGSIYG

-1088 KNKDAFLKDKAI
+1088 KNRDAFLKDKAI

>member
-58 GDTTDKREQYV
+58 SDTTDKREQYV

-164 KLYTYTPDADLGKMA
+164 RLYTYTPDADLGKMA

-214 NGEVVVGPA
+214 NGEAIVGPA
-223 LAMIQERLADLPR
+223 LAIIQERLADLPR
-236 VQNAYRTQAYVASR
+236 VQNAYRTQAYVTSR

-259 GAYSTVQ
+259 GAFSTVQ

-273 TTTIDNIQF
+273 TATINNIQF

-377 AAQAYSMRD
+377 AAQAYSMRN

-401 KYQYSLRLEEV
+401 KYQYSLMLEEV
-412 RYRNKRQL
+412 RNRNKRQL
-420 EIDKGT
+420 KIDELNGT
-426 INGKDVILDALAKP
+426 LINDPIL
-440 SKDYTNPNA
+440 NA
-449 MAFDLDDEKDIY
+449 MGSPIANLTEPGAVVFDLDGEEDIY
-461 GVSTDQQFEQVN
+461 GVSTDQSFEQVN

-520 KLRDY
+520 ELRNY
-525 LSIQDVAKDGTNLGY
+525 LSIQDTAKDGTNLGY

-546 NLLYNE
+546 DQLYNE
-552 FLDLVNDKENVTK
+552 FLPLVNDKENVTK

-572 NGNSYVN
+572 DGNSYVN

-586 TDKLVR
+586 TEKLVR

-599 TARDIQK
+599 TARDKQK
-606 NAYDDVKQLLT
+606 NAYYSATDILKGSSRNVRGLFEAGLPDLWYKDEVT
-617 GSDKANAQALIE
+617 GLNKMYSKDEYINQVLSLAEQGAVVNFDRDGLDE
-629 SGFGDLWTND
+629 GDLND
-639 ENGLNI
+639 DYIIHLYDKGTTTTES
-645 MLTKE
+645 MSWDTKDMR
-650 EYVQRAIEKAKQGE
+650 Y
-664 LQNPDLSGIDSFG
+664 NPDGSPEMGVDRVAVID
-677 GNAPDENYMVLLTMG
+677 D
-692 RDERN
+692 
-697 VVRKVFSSETPYF
+697 
-710 IKGDRYMG
+710 
-718 AASYTTEDTGRPA
+718 
-731 TQHIRGDRPINT
+731 
-743 PKSKMSISFKE
+743 
-754 ITEEAEQAYEI
+754 AEYAWDK
-765 LHEPMNEALKGKN
+765 LHESMNEALKGKN

-811 AEVNNP
+811 AEINNP
-817 NTDILYATFLNQ
+817 KTDILYATFLNQ

-835 KGVAPIFYIT
+835 KGASPIFYIT

-857 KQILDEFNANFL
+857 RQILDEFNANFL
-869 SYRTNS
+869 SFRSNDK
-875 STPGNPV
+875 TPGNPV

-897 PEDGNKTT
+897 PEDGNKIT

-932 LKYLQREAIKK
+932 LNLQQRNDIKA

-1003 SNNVEKGVKGG
+1003 SNN
-1014 QYSWQK
+1014 
-1020 LDSNNYVLN
+1020 YVLN
-1029 YELETYIPS
+1029 YQLETYIPS

-1060 LGSIYG
+1060 SGSIYG

-1088 KNKDAFLKDKAI
+1088 KNRDAFLKDKAI

>member
-37 NVNWQATND
+37 NTNWQATND
-46 VYNKVVYADLMR
+46 VYNKVVYAGLSR
-58 GDTTDKREQYV
+58 ADTTEQREQYV

-164 KLYTYTPDADLGKMA
+164 RLYTYTPDADLGKMA

-214 NGEVVVGPA
+214 NGEAIVGPA
-223 LAMIQERLADLPR
+223 LAIIQERLADLPR
-236 VQNAYRTQAYVASR
+236 VQNAYRTQAYVTSR

-259 GAYSTVQ
+259 GAFSTVQ

-273 TTTIDNIQF
+273 TATINNIQF

-401 KYQYSLRLEEV
+401 KYQYSLMLEEV
-412 RYRNKRQL
+412 RNRNKRQL
-420 EIDKGT
+420 EIDKAGGF
-426 INGKDVILDALAKP
+426 GKRDVILDAMG
-440 SKDYTNPNA
+440 NPTVNLTEPGA
-449 MAFDLDDEKDIY
+449 LVFDLDGEEDIY
-461 GVSTDQQFEQVN
+461 GVSTNQSFEQVN

-508 EGEKVVENLTAQ
+508 EGEKVVENMTAQ
-520 KLRDY
+520 ELRNY
-525 LSIQDVAKDGTNLGY
+525 LSIQDTAKDGTNLGY
-540 RNVEAI
+540 RNVEDI
-546 NLLYNE
+546 NLLFNE
-552 FLDLVNDKENVTK
+552 FLPLVNDKETTTK

-572 NGNSYVN
+572 DGNSYVN

-592 YTKQTQI
+592 STKLTQT

-606 NAYDDVKQLLT
+606 NAYDDTTNILL
-617 GSDKANAQALIE
+617 E
-629 SGFGDLWTND
+629 S
-639 ENGLNI
+639 
-645 MLTKE
+645 
-650 EYVQRAIEKAKQGE
+650 
-664 LQNPDLSGIDSFG
+664 S
-677 GNAPDENYMVLLTMG
+677 
-692 RDERN
+692 RN
-697 VVRKVFSSETPYF
+697 V
-710 IKGDRYMG
+710 
-718 AASYTTEDTGRPA
+718 
-731 TQHIRGDRPINT
+731 RGLLEAGLPQLWYKDEVT
-743 PKSKMSISFKE
+743 DASKMYSKNEYINQVLSL
-754 ITEEAEQAYEI
+754 AEQGAVVNFDRDGVDEGSLNKDYMTHLYDEGVSSGEYPTSTKNYRYNEDGSPEMGVDRKAVI
-765 LHEPMNEALKGKN
+765 DDAEFAWDKLHESMNEALKGKN

-811 AEVNNP
+811 AEINNP
-817 NTDILYATFLNQ
+817 KTDILYATFLNQ

-835 KGVAPIFYIT
+835 KGASPIFYIT
-845 DIEEAQT
+845 DIEEAET

-857 KQILDEFNANFL
+857 RQILDEFNANFL
-869 SYRTNS
+869 SFRSNDK
-875 STPGNPV
+875 TPGNPV

-897 PEDGNKTT
+897 PEDGNKIT

-932 LKYLQREAIKK
+932 LNLQQRNDIKA

-1003 SNNVEKGVKGG
+1003 SNN
-1014 QYSWQK
+1014 
-1020 LDSNNYVLN
+1020 YVLN
-1029 YELETYIPS
+1029 YQLETYIPS

-1060 LGSIYG
+1060 SGSIYG

-1071 LEIQDNAIRKLL
+1071 LEMQDNAVRKLL

-1088 KNKDAFLKDKAI
+1088 KNRDAFLKDKAM
-1100 FNSTVK
+1100 FNSSVK